1 MTTELCVP
9 SVLTE
14 FSSNSFNKKTNKQ
27 KTEKDKK
34 NLLVFADWLCV
45 GAVLQNLAMPFTTLL
60 SPSLL
65 ACVEPGDQ
73 AEMKL

>member
-9 SVLTE
+9 SVLTG
-14 FSSNSFNKKTNKQ
+14 FSSNSFSKKTKT

-45 GAVLQNLAMPFTTLL
+45 GAVLQNLAKPFTALL

-73 AEMKL
+73 AEKKL